1 MTTINVKN
9 VDLLHTFLKAI
20 VKFVPSCK
28 FIING
33 KKCIVRARTS
43 ESASRAFFTTNS
55 ITCDEETEF
64 CIGELP
70 KFLKL
75 ISTFKDFNKDRKEIS
90 LTYDGAYV
98 MLKDSVSFKLRTIDE
113 NVVSSITTPLK
124 HELKPIAGFT
134 LNNMLFK
141 KLNSMAFIS
150 LDSQHES
157 KIYIYKQENTVVGE
171 VGDRE
176 KHGLD
181 MVTIPLSTKTFGEWY
196 KPILINFDKY
206 KALNLLDCD
215 EVLIFC
221 ADHTGNNDPKTV
233 VSTSKIE
240 VDDYYIKNK
249 VVTNF
254 LVS

>member
-1 MTTINVKN
+1 MNTISVKN

-28 FIING
+28 FIVNG
-33 KKCIVRARTS
+33 EKCIVRGRS
-43 ESASRAFFTTNS
+43 GESGSRAFFTTNS

-64 CIGELP
+64 CIGEMA

-75 ISTFKDFNKDRKEIS
+75 IKTFKDFNKEKKEIK
-90 LTYDGAYV
+90 LTYDGAYII
-98 MLKDSVSFKLRTIDE
+98 LKDNVSFKLRTIDE
-113 NVVSSITTPLK
+113 NVVSSITDPLK
-124 HELKPIAGFT
+124 HKLEPLAGFT
-134 LNNMLFK
+134 LNNLLFK

-157 KIYIYKQENTVVGE
+157 KIYIYKEGKSIVGE
-171 VGDRE
+171 VGDRG

-181 MVTIPLSTKTFGEWY
+181 EVTIPISSKSFGEWY

-206 KALNLLDCD
+206 KILNLLEAD
-215 EVLIFC
+215 EITIFC
-221 ADHTGNNDPKTV
+221 ADHTGNKDPKTL
-233 VSTSKIE
+233 VSMSKIE
-240 VDDYYIKNK
+240 DGDYFIKNQ

>member
-1 MTTINVKN
+1 MTTILVKN
-9 VDLLHTFLKAI
+9 VDLLQTFLKAI

-33 KKCIVRARTS
+33 EKCIVRARTS

-64 CIGELP
+64 CIGELG

-75 ISTFKDFNKDRKEIS
+75 ITTYKDFNKEKKEIK

-98 MLKDSVSFKLRTIDE
+98 ILKDSVSFKLRTIDE

-124 HELKPIAGFT
+124 HKLKPLAGFN
-134 LNNMLFK
+134 LSKVLFK

-157 KIYIYKQENTVVGE
+157 KIYIYKEGDAIVGE

-181 MVTIPLSTKTFGEWY
+181 MVTIPLSTKSFGEWY
-196 KPILINFDKY
+196 KPILINFEKY

-215 EVLIFC
+215 EVTIFC
-221 ADHTGNNDPKTV
+221 ADHTGSNDPKTV
-233 VSTSKIE
+233 VSMSKVEIDE
-240 VDDYYIKNK
+240 FYIKNK